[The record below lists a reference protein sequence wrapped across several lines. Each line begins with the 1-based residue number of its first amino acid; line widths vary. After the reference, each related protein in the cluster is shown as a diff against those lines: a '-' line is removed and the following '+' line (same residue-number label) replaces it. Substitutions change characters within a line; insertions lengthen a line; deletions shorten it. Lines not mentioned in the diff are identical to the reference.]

1 MRAVVFEAQAWEDF
15 SYWAQA
21 DKKMLQRLIRL
32 IEQSRR
38 TPFEGIGKPE
48 RLKRDLTGFWSR
60 RIDDEHR
67 MVYTATDDELIVVQ
81 ARYHYG

>member
-1 MRAVVFEAQAWEDF
+1 MFEAQAWEDF